1 MSARDVPRFHLK
13 RGGTGHKTCDEFR
26 FLWQT
31 LEILPNKIVVHC
43 RRPAVVEDCILQKF
57 AEGLQWYVSLWFEPF
72 GRLLAIL
79 NVNPQL
85 VGRIFHGLGRQ
96 SRCALAAMAL
106 QARTRDVREARV

>member
-1 MSARDVPRFHLK
+1 MSARDVPCFHLK
-13 RGGTGHKTCDEFR
+13 RGGTGHKPCDEFR

-57 AEGLQWYVSLWFEPF
+57 AEGYVSLWFEPF

-85 VGRIFHGLGRQ
+85 VGRIFRGLGRQ

-106 QARTRDVREARV
+106 QARTRDVRELLVARV